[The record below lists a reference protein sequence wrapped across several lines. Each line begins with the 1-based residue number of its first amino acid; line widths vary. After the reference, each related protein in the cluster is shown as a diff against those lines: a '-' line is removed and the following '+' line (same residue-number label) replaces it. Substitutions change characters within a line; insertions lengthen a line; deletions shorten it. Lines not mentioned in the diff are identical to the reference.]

1 MTANPFDGIREFV
14 ASAQS
19 LSFTAAALEL
29 GVTSSAVGKS
39 VTRLEARL
47 GVKLLHRTTRRLILT
62 SEGEAYLAS
71 CLRVMDELAETQ
83 GFLTTGQQEPIGRLR
98 IDLPA
103 AFGRRHILPTLIDMA
118 VRYQQLDLSVSFS
131 ERLVDIVNDGIDLV
145 VRIGNLKDDAEIVAR
160 KLGSQCLLIC
170 ATPGYLQEHG
180 TPQTPEDLLHH
191 DCIVGWR
198 NGTRKTWML
207 IDEKGQTHEHEV
219 RVKHEMGDGEMLLD
233 MTLAGGGLAQLPTW
247 LVQTHIREGLL
258 VPVLDTYAGAE
269 MPIHVIWP
277 RTRYIQPKIRMVV
290 DELLALARR
299 DAGIFRPDQGDQAA
313 DNKAR

>member
-1 MTANPFDGIREFV
+1 MSENPFDGIREFV
-14 ASAQS
+14 SAAQS

-47 GVKLLHRTTRRLILT
+47 GVKLLHRTTRRLVLT
-62 SEGEAYLAS
+62 AEGEAYLAS

-83 GFLTTGQQEPIGRLR
+83 GFLTTGQQAPVGRLR

-131 ERLVDIVNDGIDLV
+131 ERLVDIVNEGVDLV
-145 VRIGNLKDDAEIVAR
+145 VRIGVLKDDAEIVAR
-160 KLGSQCLLIC
+160 KLGSQSLLIC
-170 ATPGYLQEHG
+170 ATPAYLQAHG
-180 TPQTPEDLLHH
+180 TPQAPDDLLHH

-207 IDEKGQTHEHEV
+207 KDEKGQTHEHEV
-219 RVKHEMGDGEMLLD
+219 RVKHEVGDGEMLLNL
-233 MTLAGGGLAQLPTW
+233 TLAGGGLAQLPTW
-247 LVQTHIREGLL
+247 LVQTPVEQGLL
-258 VPVLDTYAGAE
+258 VPVLEAYAGAE
-269 MPIHVIWP
+269 MPINVIWP
-277 RTRYIQPKIRMVV
+277 RTRYLQPKVRMVV
-290 DELLALARR
+290 DELLALAQR
-299 DAGIFRPDQGDQAA
+299 DALIFRPDLGPAA
-313 DNKAR
+313 V

>member
-1 MTANPFDGIREFV
+1 MSENPFDGIREFV
-14 ASAQS
+14 SAAQS

-47 GVKLLHRTTRRLILT
+47 GVKLLHRTTRRLVLT
-62 SEGEAYLAS
+62 AEGEAYLAS

-83 GFLTTGQQEPIGRLR
+83 GFLTTGQQAPVGRLR

-131 ERLVDIVNDGIDLV
+131 ERLVDIVNEGVDLV
-145 VRIGNLKDDAEIVAR
+145 VRIGVLKDDADIVAR
-160 KLGSQCLLIC
+160 KLGSQSLLIC
-170 ATPGYLQEHG
+170 ATPAYLQAHG
-180 TPQTPEDLLHH
+180 TPRAPDDLLHH

-207 IDEKGQTHEHEV
+207 KDEKVQTHEHEV
-219 RVKHEMGDGEMLLD
+219 RVKHEVGDGEMLLNL
-233 MTLAGGGLAQLPTW
+233 TLAGGGLAQLPTW
-247 LVQTHIREGLL
+247 LVQTPVEQGLL
-258 VPVLDTYAGAE
+258 VPVLEAYAGAE
-269 MPIHVIWP
+269 MPINVIWP
-277 RTRYIQPKIRMVV
+277 RTRYLQPKVRMVV
-290 DELLALARR
+290 DELLALAQR
-299 DAGIFRPDQGDQAA
+299 DAVIFRPDLSLGTV
-313 DNKAR
+313 

>member
-1 MTANPFDGIREFV
+1 MSANPFDGIREFV
-14 ASAQS
+14 SAAQS

-47 GVKLLHRTTRRLILT
+47 GVKLLHRTTRRLVLT
-62 SEGEAYLAS
+62 AEGEAYLAS

-83 GFLTTGQQEPIGRLR
+83 GFLTTGQQAPVGRLR

-131 ERLVDIVNDGIDLV
+131 ERLVDIVNEGVDLV
-145 VRIGNLKDDAEIVAR
+145 VRIGVLKDDAEIVAR
-160 KLGSQCLLIC
+160 KLGSQSLLIC
-170 ATPGYLQEHG
+170 ATPAYLQAHG
-180 TPQTPEDLLHH
+180 TPQAPDDLLHH

-207 IDEKGQTHEHEV
+207 KDEKGQTHEHEV
-219 RVKHEMGDGEMLLD
+219 RVKHEVGDGEMLLNL
-233 MTLAGGGLAQLPTW
+233 TLAGGGLAQLPTW
-247 LVQTHIREGLL
+247 LVQAPVEQGLL
-258 VPVLDTYAGAE
+258 VPVLEACAGAE

-277 RTRYIQPKIRMVV
+277 RTRYLQPKVRMVV
-290 DELLALARR
+290 DELLALAQR
-299 DAGIFRPDQGDQAA
+299 DALIFRPDLGPAA
-313 DNKAR
+313 V

>member
-1 MTANPFDGIREFV
+1 MSENPFDGIREFV
-14 ASAQS
+14 SAAQS

-47 GVKLLHRTTRRLILT
+47 GVKLLHRTTRRLVLT
-62 SEGEAYLAS
+62 AEGEAYLAS

-83 GFLTTGQQEPIGRLR
+83 GFLTTGQQAPVGRLR

-131 ERLVDIVNDGIDLV
+131 ERLVDIVNEGVDLV
-145 VRIGNLKDDAEIVAR
+145 VRIGVLKDDADIVAR
-160 KLGSQCLLIC
+160 KLGSQSLLIC
-170 ATPGYLQEHG
+170 ATPAYLQAHG
-180 TPQTPEDLLHH
+180 TPRAPDDLLHH

-207 IDEKGQTHEHEV
+207 KDEKGQTHEHEV
-219 RVKHEMGDGEMLLD
+219 RVKHEVGDGEMLLNL
-233 MTLAGGGLAQLPTW
+233 TLAGGGLAQLPTW
-247 LVQTHIREGLL
+247 LVQTPVEQGLL
-258 VPVLDTYAGAE
+258 VPVLEAYAGAE
-269 MPIHVIWP
+269 MPINVIWP
-277 RTRYIQPKIRMVV
+277 RTRYLQPKVRMVV
-290 DELLALARR
+290 DELLALAQR
-299 DAGIFRPDQGDQAA
+299 DALIFRPDMSPAA
-313 DNKAR
+313 V

>member
-1 MTANPFDGIREFV
+1 MSENPFDGIREFV
-14 ASAQS
+14 SAAQS

-47 GVKLLHRTTRRLILT
+47 GVKLLHRTTRRLVLT
-62 SEGEAYLAS
+62 AEGEAYLAS

-83 GFLTTGQQEPIGRLR
+83 GFLTTGQQAPVGRLR

-131 ERLVDIVNDGIDLV
+131 ERLVDIVNEGVDLV
-145 VRIGNLKDDAEIVAR
+145 VRIGVLKDDADIVAR
-160 KLGSQCLLIC
+160 KLGSQSLLIC
-170 ATPGYLQEHG
+170 ATPAYLQAHG
-180 TPQTPEDLLHH
+180 TPQAPDDLLHH

-207 IDEKGQTHEHEV
+207 KDEKGQTHEHEV
-219 RVKHEMGDGEMLLD
+219 RVKHEVGDGEMLLNL
-233 MTLAGGGLAQLPTW
+233 TLAGGGLAQLPTW
-247 LVQTHIREGLL
+247 LVQTPVEQGLL
-258 VPVLDTYAGAE
+258 VPVLEAYAGAE
-269 MPIHVIWP
+269 MPINVIWP
-277 RTRYIQPKIRMVV
+277 RTRYLQPKVRMVV
-290 DELLALARR
+290 DELLALAQR
-299 DAGIFRPDQGDQAA
+299 DALIFRPDMGPAA
-313 DNKAR
+313 V

>member
-1 MTANPFDGIREFV
+1 MSANPFDGIREFV
-14 ASAQS
+14 SAAQS

-47 GVKLLHRTTRRLILT
+47 GVKLLHRTTRRLVLT
-62 SEGEAYLAS
+62 AEGEAYLAS

-83 GFLTTGQQEPIGRLR
+83 GFLTTGQQAPVGRLR

-131 ERLVDIVNDGIDLV
+131 ERLVDIVNEGVDLV
-145 VRIGNLKDDAEIVAR
+145 VRIGVLKDDAEIVAR
-160 KLGSQCLLIC
+160 KLGSQSLLIC
-170 ATPGYLQEHG
+170 ATPAYLQAHG
-180 TPQTPEDLLHH
+180 TPQAPDDLLHH

-207 IDEKGQTHEHEV
+207 KDEKGQTHEHEV
-219 RVKHEMGDGEMLLD
+219 RVKHEVGDGEMLLNL
-233 MTLAGGGLAQLPTW
+233 TLAGGGLAQLPTW
-247 LVQTHIREGLL
+247 QVQTPVEQGLL
-258 VPVLDTYAGAE
+258 VPVLEACAGAE

-277 RTRYIQPKIRMVV
+277 RTRYLQPKVRMVV
-290 DELLALARR
+290 DELLALAQR
-299 DAGIFRPDQGDQAA
+299 DALIFRPDLGPAA
-313 DNKAR
+313 V

>member
-1 MTANPFDGIREFV
+1 MSANPFDGIREFV
-14 ASAQS
+14 SAAQS

-47 GVKLLHRTTRRLILT
+47 GVKLLHRTTRRLVLT
-62 SEGEAYLAS
+62 AEGEAYLAS

-83 GFLTTGQQEPIGRLR
+83 GFLTTGQQAPVGRLR

-131 ERLVDIVNDGIDLV
+131 ERLVDIVNEGVDLV
-145 VRIGNLKDDAEIVAR
+145 VRIGVLKDDAEIVAR
-160 KLGSQCLLIC
+160 KLGSQSLLIC
-170 ATPGYLQEHG
+170 ATPAYLQAHG
-180 TPQTPEDLLHH
+180 TPHAPDDLLHH

-207 IDEKGQTHEHEV
+207 KDEKGQTHEHEV
-219 RVKHEMGDGEMLLD
+219 RVKHEVGDGEMLLNL
-233 MTLAGGGLAQLPTW
+233 TLAGGGLAQLPTW
-247 LVQTHIREGLL
+247 LVQTPVEQGLL
-258 VPVLDTYAGAE
+258 VPVLEACAGAE

-277 RTRYIQPKIRMVV
+277 RTRYLQPKVRMVV
-290 DELLALARR
+290 DELLALAQR
-299 DAGIFRPDQGDQAA
+299 DALIFRPDLGPAA
-313 DNKAR
+313 V

>member
-1 MTANPFDGIREFV
+1 MSANPFDGIREFV
-14 ASAQS
+14 SAAQS

-47 GVKLLHRTTRRLILT
+47 GVKLLHRTTRRLVLT
-62 SEGEAYLAS
+62 AEGEAYLAS

-83 GFLTTGQQEPIGRLR
+83 GFLTTGQQAPVGRLR

-131 ERLVDIVNDGIDLV
+131 ERLVDIVNEGVDLV
-145 VRIGNLKDDAEIVAR
+145 VRIGVLKDDADIVAR
-160 KLGSQCLLIC
+160 KLGSQSLLIC
-170 ATPGYLQEHG
+170 ATPAYLQAHG
-180 TPQTPEDLLHH
+180 TPRAPDDLLHH

-207 IDEKGQTHEHEV
+207 KDEKGQTHEHEV
-219 RVKHEMGDGEMLLD
+219 RVKHEVGDGEMLLNL
-233 MTLAGGGLAQLPTW
+233 TLAGGGLAQLPTW
-247 LVQTHIREGLL
+247 LVQTPVEQGLL
-258 VPVLDTYAGAE
+258 VPVLEAYAGAE
-269 MPIHVIWP
+269 MPINVIWP
-277 RTRYIQPKIRMVV
+277 RTRYLQPKVRMVV
-290 DELLALARR
+290 DELLALAQR
-299 DAGIFRPDQGDQAA
+299 DALIFRPDLGPSAV
-313 DNKAR
+313 

>member
-1 MTANPFDGIREFV
+1 MSENPFDGIREFV
-14 ASAQS
+14 SAAQS

-47 GVKLLHRTTRRLILT
+47 GVKLLHRTTRRLVLT
-62 SEGEAYLAS
+62 AEGEAFLAS

-83 GFLTTGQQEPIGRLR
+83 GFLTTGQQAPVGRLR

-131 ERLVDIVNDGIDLV
+131 ERLVDIVNEGVDLV
-145 VRIGNLKDDAEIVAR
+145 VRIGVLKDDAEIVAR
-160 KLGSQCLLIC
+160 KLGSQSLLIC
-170 ATPGYLQEHG
+170 ATPAYLQAHG
-180 TPQTPEDLLHH
+180 TPQAPDDLLHH

-207 IDEKGQTHEHEV
+207 KDEKGHTHEHEV
-219 RVKHEMGDGEMLLD
+219 RVKHEVGDGEMLLNL
-233 MTLAGGGLAQLPTW
+233 TLAGGGLAQLPTW
-247 LVQTHIREGLL
+247 LVQTPVEQGLL
-258 VPVLDTYAGAE
+258 VPVLEACAGAE

-277 RTRYIQPKIRMVV
+277 RTRYLQPKVRMVV
-290 DELLALARR
+290 DELLALAQRE
-299 DAGIFRPDQGDQAA
+299 ALIFRPDLGPAA
-313 DNKAR
+313 V

>member
-1 MTANPFDGIREFV
+1 MSENPFDGIREFV
-14 ASAQS
+14 SAAQS

-47 GVKLLHRTTRRLILT
+47 GVKLLHRTTRRLVLT
-62 SEGEAYLAS
+62 AEGEAYLAS

-83 GFLTTGQQEPIGRLR
+83 GFLTTGQQAPVGRLR

-131 ERLVDIVNDGIDLV
+131 ERLVDIVNEGVDLV
-145 VRIGNLKDDAEIVAR
+145 VRIGVLKDDAEIVAR
-160 KLGSQCLLIC
+160 KLGSQSLLIC
-170 ATPGYLQEHG
+170 ATPTYLQAHG
-180 TPQTPEDLLHH
+180 TPQAPDDLLHH

-207 IDEKGQTHEHEV
+207 KDEKGQTHEHEV
-219 RVKHEMGDGEMLLD
+219 RVKHEVGDGEMLLNL
-233 MTLAGGGLAQLPTW
+233 TLAGGGLAQLPTW
-247 LVQTHIREGLL
+247 LVQTPVEQGLL
-258 VPVLDTYAGAE
+258 VPVLEACAGAE

-277 RTRYIQPKIRMVV
+277 RTRYLQPKVRMVV
-290 DELLALARR
+290 DELLALAQR
-299 DAGIFRPDQGDQAA
+299 DVLIFRPDLGPAA
-313 DNKAR
+313 V

>member
-1 MTANPFDGIREFV
+1 MSENPFDGIREFV
-14 ASAQS
+14 SAAQS

-29 GVTSSAVGKS
+29 GVTSSAVGNS

-47 GVKLLHRTTRRLILT
+47 GVKLLHRTTRRLVLT
-62 SEGEAYLAS
+62 AEGEAYLAS

-83 GFLTTGQQEPIGRLR
+83 GFLTTGQQAPVGRLR

-131 ERLVDIVNDGIDLV
+131 ERLVDIVNEGVDLV
-145 VRIGNLKDDAEIVAR
+145 VRIGVLKDDAEIVAR
-160 KLGSQCLLIC
+160 KLGSQSLLIC
-170 ATPGYLQEHG
+170 ATPAYLQAHG
-180 TPQTPEDLLHH
+180 TPQAPDDLLHH

-207 IDEKGQTHEHEV
+207 KDEKGQTHEHEV
-219 RVKHEMGDGEMLLD
+219 RVKHEVGDGEMLLNL
-233 MTLAGGGLAQLPTW
+233 TLAGGGLAQLPTW
-247 LVQTHIREGLL
+247 LVQTPVEQGLL
-258 VPVLDTYAGAE
+258 VPVLEACAGAE

-277 RTRYIQPKIRMVV
+277 RTRYLQPKVRMVV
-290 DELLALARR
+290 DELLALAQR
-299 DAGIFRPDQGDQAA
+299 DVLIFRPDLGPAA
-313 DNKAR
+313 V